1 VAGALGGQ
9 RQGST
14 VDVAPLCAS
23 LTGGHFASAVAGD
36 GAAVEPTLP
45 PLNEAVPQVAM
56 APALLQER
64 LALVPVFTVTN
75 AQNEFIL
82 VSGLPQG
89 GGEGA
94 GKQLGLF
101 FFSEKDAGSLLEQIR
116 KGNPVIGRNARVTA
130 IGLDKVYS
138 LMRAQESG
146 VDQEGVS
153 AAATE
158 GIAFRFLPDAMQIK
172 NALEILH
179 ADNRDTDHFKGVP
192 VFQAEGLTIRTEK
205 KRYLPLFFSR
215 EDLEKA
221 LTNAGKKQGDTN
233 ARMPRPSHIEVGSF
247 ENVLKQMEMSDAPE
261 WSEVV
266 FMASNTGMLNKIIMQ
281 KP

>member
-1 VAGALGGQ
+1 L
-9 RQGST
+9 
-14 VDVAPLCAS
+14 APLCAS
-23 LTGGHFASAVAGD
+23 LTAGHFALPTTPTPT
-36 GAAVEPTLP
+36 AAVP
-45 PLNEAVPQVAM
+45 PPNEALPQVAM

-89 GGEGA
+89 GGDGA

-179 ADNRDTDHFKGVP
+179 GDNRDTDHFKGVP
-192 VFQAEGLTIRTEK
+192 VFQAEGLTIRTEN

-221 LTNAGKKQGDTN
+221 LSNAGKKQGETN